1 MTYERL
7 ENERIEE
14 EVDNQNISIEG
25 DIASNE
31 GASDA
36 SILVDEINDAQLQSL
51 FLESNEQNR
60 KVIKM
65 LITSIQK
72 LKTADRL
79 KSKDFAKF
87 KKEATRIQKMHHCY
101 IFYSL
106 LCIII
111 LIFAVIFLVFL
122 PSYHQNWKN
131 AYPMSEVF
139 RFCSQKTSVER

>member
-111 LIFAVIFLVFL
+111 LIFAVIILVFL
-122 PSYHQNWKN
+122 PSYHQN
-131 AYPMSEVF
+131 
-139 RFCSQKTSVER
+139 

>member
-87 KKEATRIQKMHHCY
+87 KKEATRIQKMHHFY

-111 LIFAVIFLVFL
+111 LIFAVIILVFL
-122 PSYHQNWKN
+122 PSYHQN
-131 AYPMSEVF
+131 
-139 RFCSQKTSVER
+139 

>member
-60 KVIKM
+60 KLIKM

-111 LIFAVIFLVFL
+111 LIFAVIILVFL
-122 PSYHQNWKN
+122 PSYHQN
-131 AYPMSEVF
+131 
-139 RFCSQKTSVER
+139 

>member
-87 KKEATRIQKMHHCY
+87 KK
-101 IFYSL
+101 
-106 LCIII
+106 
-111 LIFAVIFLVFL
+111 
-122 PSYHQNWKN
+122 
-131 AYPMSEVF
+131 
-139 RFCSQKTSVER
+139 